1 MNNFFNVRRFMLLV
15 RNDVLSDYK
24 SWLIYLITI
33 VGIYTGISLIEG
45 LQFKFTG
52 NPPNPDN
59 LNYLFPGFLFLGGFI
74 ATSQVFADVNDKF
87 KSSLW
92 FSLPG
97 SALEKYSVGIVVAGF
112 GYVVFVIVSFFI
124 ASVVSNIFTRP
135 IFGMGL
141 NVFNPFTLTFG
152 NAGGISTWWLCL
164 YYLLTHSIFMV
175 GSISFKKAAF
185 IKTVLVAFAVQLV
198 YSVIFGFI
206 GFVVNRTGIAKGWDL
221 DIIFDLVRFDFHNAK
236 TAFLTS
242 SILIC
247 LVLSI
252 FFNVV
257 GYLKLREKEVKGGV

>member
-1 MNNFFNVRRFMLLV
+1 MSNFFNIRRFLLLV
-15 RNDVLSDYK
+15 RNDILSDYK

-33 VGIYTGISLIEG
+33 VGIYTGVSLIEG

-52 NPPNPDN
+52 IHPNPDN

-74 ATSQVFADVNDKF
+74 ATSQVFGDINDKF
-87 KSSLW
+87 RSSLW

-97 SALEKYSVGIVVAGF
+97 SALEKYSVGVIIAGF
-112 GYVVFVIVSFFI
+112 GYVVFLILSFFT

-141 NVFNPFTLTFG
+141 NIFNPFTLTFG
-152 NAGGISTWWLCL
+152 DGVGISTWWLCL
-164 YYLLTHSIFMV
+164 YYLLTHSIFLV

-185 IKTVLVAFAVQLV
+185 IKTVLVAFAVQLL

-206 GFVVNRTGIAKGWDL
+206 GFVVNRAGIARSWNF
-221 DIIFDLVRFDFHNAK
+221 DIVFDLFSFNFSNAK
-236 TAFLTS
+236 TIFFTS

-247 LVLSI
+247 LVISI